1 MLAIAGKLDSKMG
14 GPDIEETKG
23 DDVYRR
29 SIYFRTAPDLQMD
42 MLKVFDVASP
52 NECFQRS
59 ESIVPQQGLALAN
72 SKLSLTVARE
82 VAGQLSSPNASEPI
96 SVSDG
101 NRSVRRV
108 TPPSGEEFIAAAF
121 DRILGRAASQ
131 TEFQES
137 LKYLR
142 DQADLYRK
150 RSELTPFKSGPAS
163 AVKPSEDPQQRARES
178 LVHVL
183 LNHNDFVTIR

>member
-1 MLAIAGKLDSKMG
+1 MG

-82 VAGQLSSPNASEPI
+82 IAGQISPLIASEPI
-96 SVSDG
+96 TAADG
-101 NRSVRRV
+101 NRSAG
-108 TPPSGEEFIAAAF
+108 PSSDEQFVAAAF
-121 DRILGRAASQ
+121 DRTSGR
-131 TEFQES
+131 
-137 LKYLR
+137 
-142 DQADLYRK
+142 
-150 RSELTPFKSGPAS
+150 PAS
-163 AVKPSEDPQQRARES
+163 RAETAGVLEVSSRAGGPVWES
-178 LVHVL
+178 G
-183 LNHNDFVTIR
+183 